1 MSLFKTLALV
11 FLGLWLV
18 GFFGFYQAVSS
29 FIHSLILLAIVF
41 FVVDLLTSR
50 RRFVR

>member
-1 MSLFKTLALV
+1 MSIFRTVALV
-11 FLGLWLV
+11 FLVLWLV

-50 RRFVR
+50 RRAI